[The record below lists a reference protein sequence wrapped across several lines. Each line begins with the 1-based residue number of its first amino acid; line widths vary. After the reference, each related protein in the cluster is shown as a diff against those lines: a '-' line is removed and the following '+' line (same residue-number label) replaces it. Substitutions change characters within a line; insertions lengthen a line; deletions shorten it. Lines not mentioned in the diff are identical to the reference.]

1 MIPYILLY
9 LMVAVYFASLWKI
22 FEKNGRQSWE
32 GLFRFII
39 FSFGSKSLKNHGGGC
54 FSL

>member
-32 GLFRFII
+32 GFVPFII
-39 FSFGSKSLKNHGGGC
+39 FSFGSKSLKNLGGGC